1 MKHLKNLSSR
11 VYTMLIMFCAS
22 ILLPVT
28 AEAQNPLQK
37 MFDGIRSTLQ
47 PIKDNKAVIMSIV
60 GAIGLLLAIIAF
72 GRDSDGQN
80 PALMKLVKTVV
91 VVIILIEI
99 FFFFL

>member
-1 MKHLKNLSSR
+1 MKHFTKLSSR
-11 VYTMLIMFCAS
+11 AYALLIMFCAS

-28 AEAQNPLQK
+28 ADAQNPLQK

-47 PIKDNKAVIMSIV
+47 PIKDNKAVIMSVI

-80 PALMKLVKTVV
+80 PALMKLVKTVI
-91 VVIILIEI
+91 VVIILVEI